1 MTRLQ
6 IAVALYA
13 DIRGSNRGGKSVD
26 IAECFDLA
34 EEFIA
39 EEKSRQDY
47 DLHLDR
53 EKNEAPN
60 DDGVPF

>member
-6 IAVALYA
+6 IAVALYTHQ
-13 DIRGSNRGGKSVD
+13 GCLPETLSVER
-26 IAECFDLA
+26 AFDLA

-47 DLHLDR
+47 DLHIER

>member
-13 DIRGSNRGGKSVD
+13 SNMQ
-26 IAECFDLA
+26 IAIEAAFDLA
-34 EEFIA
+34 EQILA

-47 DLHLDR
+47 DLHIER

>member
-13 DIRGSNRGGKSVD
+13 SNMQ
-26 IAECFDLA
+26 IAIEAAFDLA
-34 EEFIA
+34 EQILA

>member
-13 DIRGSNRGGKSVD
+13 SNMQ
-26 IAECFDLA
+26 IAIEAAFDLA
-34 EEFIA
+34 EQILA

-53 EKNEAPN
+53 EKNETPN